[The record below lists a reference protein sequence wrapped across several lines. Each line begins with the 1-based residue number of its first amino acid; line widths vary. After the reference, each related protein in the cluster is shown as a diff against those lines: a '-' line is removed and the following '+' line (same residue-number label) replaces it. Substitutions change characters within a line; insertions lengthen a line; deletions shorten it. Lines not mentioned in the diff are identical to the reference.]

1 MRLKKGLPRLN
12 SSKVMFRTFLAT
24 LKQIM
29 QSYSG
34 CITDCQQD
42 FEKEKHLENTFQIN
56 ILSMIML
63 SMILCS

>member
-1 MRLKKGLPRLN
+1 
-12 SSKVMFRTFLAT
+12 MFRTFLAT

-42 FEKEKHLENTFQIN
+42 FEKEKHLENTFQNKYSVYDYVIN
-56 ILSMIML
+56 DSLFL
-63 SMILCS
+63 R